1 MELNINSPAYYS
13 QEYWVDDE
21 IYWMCR
27 QLAAAVR
34 ENKYSDI
41 IDVIGIVPIAAPDAI
56 IEKGLYKEHKRCEP
70 EYGFASVSLHI
81 NFEEYVKADISGKK
95 RLMIKNILASVKAV
109 SKKGKIDY
117 RSFEKDVVNFCRDN
131 DIAL

>member
-21 IYWMCR
+21 IYWMCS

-41 IDVIGIVPIAAPDAI
+41 INVIVVFDTMKFY
-56 IEKGLYKEHKRCEP
+56 KGNYLE
-70 EYGFASVSLHI
+70 
-81 NFEEYVKADISGKK
+81 
-95 RLMIKNILASVKAV
+95 
-109 SKKGKIDY
+109 
-117 RSFEKDVVNFCRDN
+117 
-131 DIAL
+131 

>member
-41 IDVIGIVPIAAPDAI
+41 INVIVVFDTMKFY
-56 IEKGLYKEHKRCEP
+56 KGNYLE
-70 EYGFASVSLHI
+70 
-81 NFEEYVKADISGKK
+81 
-95 RLMIKNILASVKAV
+95 
-109 SKKGKIDY
+109 
-117 RSFEKDVVNFCRDN
+117 
-131 DIAL
+131 

>member
-41 IDVIGIVPIAAPDAI
+41 INDVGVETI
-56 IEKGLYKEHKRCEP
+56 
-70 EYGFASVSLHI
+70 
-81 NFEEYVKADISGKK
+81 
-95 RLMIKNILASVKAV
+95 
-109 SKKGKIDY
+109 
-117 RSFEKDVVNFCRDN
+117 
-131 DIAL
+131 